1 MIVLELNFTVC
12 LDLKIV
18 YQFFNYTAVN
28 FDWTAKITVLLK
40 KVVLWLEIAHQTT
53 DDYSFKFFSEYKSVD
68 KFKCEDFV
76 YST

>member
-1 MIVLELNFTVC
+1 MYRYKV
-12 LDLKIV
+12 
-18 YQFFNYTAVN
+18 VN
-28 FDWTAKITVLLK
+28 FDRIVKITWLSK

-53 DDYSFKFFSEYKSVD
+53 DDYFFKLFSEYKSVD